1 MLTDHRYVR
10 EIDRLFEEGTILG
23 LDENALLARVV
34 SSREEPALEA
44 LVERHGPMVLGVC
57 RRLLAS
63 PHDVDDAF
71 QATFLILVRK
81 ARTLG
86 DRHRLGP
93 WLHGVAYRVAARAR
107 SDAARRRALEQS
119 AARPECGAAA
129 EAPDRRI
136 DSSELCAVVD
146 QEIAQL
152 PAAQRS
158 VIVLVDLEGES
169 QRSAARGSAGVRT
182 LCEAGSPA
190 PALPSAS
197 A

>member
-1 MLTDHRYVR
+1 MSGKSTGFLRKAR
-10 EIDRLFEEGTILG
+10 SWGWMRMR
-23 LDENALLARVV
+23 LLARVV

-93 WLHGVAYRVAARAR
+93 WLHGVAYRVATLTRT
-107 SDAARRRALEQS
+107 DAARRRAIEQF
-119 AARPECGAAA
+119 AAKPECGALT
-129 EAPDRRI
+129 EAPDRLAARN
-136 DSSELCAVVD
+136 EHCAVVD
-146 QEIAQL
+146 QEIARL

-158 VIVLVDLEGES
+158 VIVLVDLQGES
-169 QRSAARGSAGVRT
+169 QRSAACRLGWSEDAVRGRLARPV
-182 LCEAGSPA
+182 
-190 PALPSAS
+190 LPSAS